1 MSHLEKYRFDGNE
14 KLSLKKLP
22 TDSKKDGVDKE
33 KILAKTEEN
42 QEKIF
47 ALQDKL
53 YADGREGLLIVLQA
67 RDAAGKDSTIRH
79 VMGGV
84 NPQGVQVYSYKQPS
98 KEELSHDYLW
108 RCGNNLPR
116 RGMIAIF
123 NRSYYEDVLVVRVH
137 KLYEHY
143 KMAERC
149 LSDGDKI
156 IRKRYRHIRDFEEY
170 LYDES
175 YRIVKIF
182 LNVSKEK
189 QRERFLE
196 RLNTPEKNWKFSGS
210 DMSERELWKAYD
222 RAYEDTIN
230 ETASRHAPWY
240 VIPADQKWYSRY
252 LVSEAILETLEKIDP
267 QYPELPPEEAAKFP
281 GYRAELLKEEPSGET
296 APEAAGQSGKKKAKK
311 GTPEE

>member
-1 MSHLEKYRFDGNE
+1 MSYLKKYRFDGNE
-14 KLSLKKLP
+14 KLNWKKLP
-22 TDSKKDGVDKE
+22 TNSKEDHVDKE
-33 KILAKTEEN
+33 KILAMTAKN

-53 YADGREGLLIVLQA
+53 YAEGKEGLLIVLQA

-79 VMGGV
+79 VMGGI

-98 KEELSHDYLW
+98 KEELAHDYLW
-108 RCGNNLPR
+108 RCTQNLPK

-137 KLYEHY
+137 KLYKNY
-143 KMAERC
+143 KMADRC
-149 LSDGDKI
+149 VKEKTFMQ
-156 IRKRYRHIRDFEEY
+156 KRYRHIRNFEEY

-182 LNVSKEK
+182 LNVSEEK

-196 RLNTPEKNWKFSGS
+196 RINRKEKNWKFSGS
-210 DMSERELWKAYD
+210 DMAERGLWDEYNTAYRD
-222 RAYEDTIN
+222 AIN
-230 ETASRHAPWY
+230 ETATPEAPWY

-252 LVSEAILETLEKIDP
+252 LVSEAILETLEKMAP
-267 QYPELPPEEAAKFP
+267 EYPKIPKEEAEKFP
-281 GYRAELLKEEPSGET
+281 EYKEILTAGTDKGGKDRDGIKAQKET
-296 APEAAGQSGKKKAKK
+296 AKKRGK
-311 GTPEE
+311 

>member
-1 MSHLEKYRFDGNE
+1 MSHLDKYRFDGSK
-14 KLSLKKLP
+14 KLNLKKLP
-22 TDSKKDGVDKE
+22 TNSKKDGVDKE
-33 KILAKTEEN
+33 EILKKTQKN

-137 KLYEHY
+137 KLYKTY
-143 KMAERC
+143 KMAKRC
-149 LSDGDKI
+149 LTEKTFI
-156 IRKRYRHIRDFEEY
+156 KKRYEHIRNFEEY

-175 YRIVKIF
+175 FRVVKIF
-182 LNVSKEK
+182 LNVSEDK
-189 QRERFLE
+189 QKERFLE

-210 DMSERELWKAYD
+210 DLTERELWNDYNK
-222 RAYEDTIN
+222 AYEDAIN
-230 ETASRHAPWY
+230 ETASEYAPWY

-252 LVSEAILETLEKIDP
+252 LISEVILETLEKIHP
-267 QYPELPPEEAAKFP
+267 KYPEVAEQESAKFAEYRKELTGALAQPEEK
-281 GYRAELLKEEPSGET
+281 
-296 APEAAGQSGKKKAKK
+296 QQ
-311 GTPEE
+311 